1 VISGVPEVLEGPFQ
15 KALSIRAV
23 PFFLESRVK
32 PGNDIKGD
40 FLYTVSMTKNS
51 LVLYKN
57 QPAVIDSID
66 GEKYIIKYC
75 SQPATP
81 TGKKA
86 VYSEQ
91 KVREKDVILLSSG
104 PVSSIE
110 KVLAAAQDEGISQ
123 KYTASLLKTYELL
136 ISEPETATAPLSFT
150 EIIEYAASDL
160 APDSIWAFYKTVLDR
175 PEFCQDA
182 EALKNGNLTFTLRTA
197 DQIEEINRKKYEKEH
212 EAEIRQAFIER
223 LKKRR
228 LDLPADSKFMGEVE
242 AFALCQTD
250 KSKVLEQAGMSQN
263 IEKAHRLLIETGIW
277 SETKNPHPTRLGFSF
292 DSAREQ
298 LGAMPDEE
306 REEVPCTC
314 YAIDSPNA
322 ADPDDAIGY
331 DGEYY
336 WVCIADPASS
346 VAPDSSIDI
355 AARNRGT
362 TLYIPEGA
370 SRMLCE
376 ESLED
381 YALGLKNPSCA
392 LAFRLKLD
400 DNCQIE
406 ECVVKKVRANVQ
418 MISYGEVEQQKDS
431 NTFKPFYELA
441 RRNLARRNA
450 NGAVTIQMP
459 EVNIKV
465 DRETKIVSV
474 MPDEKYES
482 NDVVQ
487 EFMLLAGEGAARFAF
502 ANKIPFPYVSQEA
515 PNFPDKVPDGWAGQF
530 ARVKC
535 MRKRSVGITP
545 APHAGLGLS
554 FYSQVTSPLRRY
566 GDLIAHQQLRAFID
580 GRRLLDKD
588 EMLERVAAGDAAS
601 LAARKASRLSETH
614 WKLVYLMQ
622 NPEKTFKGYCID
634 KRGNETLFLIPELD
648 MQTTLKACGD
658 VQLNEE
664 AILKA
669 NRIDITT
676 QEVTFLKQ

>member
-1 VISGVPEVLEGPFQ
+1 M
-15 KALSIRAV
+15 
-23 PFFLESRVK
+23 
-32 PGNDIKGD
+32 N
-40 FLYTVSMTKNS
+40 KNS
-51 LVLYKN
+51 LVIYKT
-57 QPAVIDSID
+57 QPAVIKELD
-66 GEKYIIKYC
+66 GDKYIITYC

-91 KVREKDVILLSSG
+91 KVREKDVILLNEG
-104 PVSSIE
+104 PVPSIE
-110 KVLAAAQDEGISQ
+110 KVLLAALDDALIQ
-123 KYTASLLKTYELL
+123 KFTASLLETYELL
-136 ISEPETATAPLSFT
+136 ISEEETAAAPLSFN
-150 EIIEYAASDL
+150 ELVDYAASDL
-160 APDSIWAFYKTVLDR
+160 AAESTWAFYQTICSMAQ
-175 PEFCQDA
+175 FNQDA
-182 EALKNGNLTFTLRTA
+182 EALKNGTLTFTLRTQA
-197 DQIEEINRKKYEKEH
+197 QIEEINQKKYEKEH
-212 EAEIRQAFIER
+212 EAELRQAFIER
-223 LKKRR
+223 LKKRQ
-228 LDLPADSKFMGEVE
+228 LELPGDSKFMGEVE
-242 AFALCQTD
+242 AFALCQTE
-250 KSKVLEQAGMSQN
+250 KSKVLEMAGMSQN
-263 IEKAHRLLIETGIW
+263 IEKAHKLLLDTGIW
-277 SETKNPHPTRLGFSF
+277 PFTKNPHPTRLGFSF

-298 LGAMPDEE
+298 LGPMPEEE
-306 REEVPCTC
+306 REEVPCVC

-322 ADPDDAIGY
+322 ADPDDAIGF

-376 ESLED
+376 SSLED

-392 LAFRLKLD
+392 LAFRLKID

-406 ECVVKKVRANVQ
+406 ECVVKKVRVNVK
-418 MISYGEVEQQKDS
+418 MISYEEVEKQKDS
-431 NTFKPFYELA
+431 DTFKPFYELA
-441 RRNLARRNA
+441 RRNLARRTANNA
-450 NGAVTIQMP
+450 ITIQMP
-459 EVNIKV
+459 EVDIKV
-465 DRETKIVSV
+465 DRETKKVTV
-474 MPDEKYES
+474 APETKFES

-515 PNFPDKVPDGWAGQF
+515 PSFPEKLPDGWAGQF

-580 GRRLLDKD
+580 GRRILDKD

-622 NPEKTFKGYCID
+622 NPEQTYKGVCID
-634 KRGNETLFLIPELD
+634 KRGNDALFLIPELD
-648 MQTTLKACGD
+648 MQTTLKTCSD
-658 VQLNEE
+658 VQLNDE
-664 AILKA
+664 AVLKA
-669 NRIDITT
+669 DKIDITT
-676 QEVTFLKQ
+676 QDVIFLRL

>member
-1 VISGVPEVLEGPFQ
+1 M
-15 KALSIRAV
+15 
-23 PFFLESRVK
+23 
-32 PGNDIKGD
+32 N
-40 FLYTVSMTKNS
+40 KNS
-51 LVLYKN
+51 LVIYKN
-57 QPAVIDSID
+57 QPAVIKELD
-66 GEKYIIKYC
+66 GDKYIITYC

-86 VYSEQ
+86 VYGEQ
-91 KVREKDVILLSSG
+91 KVREKDIILLAQG
-104 PVSSIE
+104 PVTSID
-110 KVLAAAQDEGISQ
+110 KALACADDEALTQ
-123 KYTASLLKTYELL
+123 AHTACLEETYELL
-136 ISEPETATAPLSFT
+136 LSDEQTAASPLSFD
-150 EIIEYAASDL
+150 ELKEYAASDL
-160 APDSIWAFYKTVLDR
+160 SADQTWAFYKSLCSM
-175 PEFCQDA
+175 PQFCQDQ
-182 EALKNGNLTFTLRTA
+182 EEYKNLKLVFTLRNA
-197 DQIEEINRKKYEKEH
+197 QQIEEINRKKYEKEH
-212 EAEIRQAFIER
+212 EEEIRKAFIER
-223 LKKRR
+223 LKKRQ
-228 LDLPADSKFMGEVE
+228 LELPGDSKFMGEVE
-242 AFALCQTD
+242 AFALCQTE
-250 KSKVLEQAGMSQN
+250 KSKVLEMAGMSQN

-322 ADPDDAIGY
+322 ADPDDAIGF

-376 ESLED
+376 SSLED

-392 LAFRLKLD
+392 LAFRLKID

-406 ECVVKKVRANVQ
+406 ECVVKKVRVNVK

-431 NTFKPFYELA
+431 DTFKPFYELA
-441 RRNLARRNA
+441 RRNLERRTANNA
-450 NGAVTIQMP
+450 ITIQMP
-459 EVNIKV
+459 EVDIKV
-465 DRETKIVSV
+465 DRETKKVTV
-474 MPDEKYES
+474 APETKYES

-515 PNFPDKVPDGWAGQF
+515 PSFPEKLPDGWAGQF

-580 GRRLLDKD
+580 GRRVLDKD

-622 NPEKTFKGYCID
+622 NPEQTYKGVCID
-634 KRGNETLFLIPELD
+634 KRGNDALFLIPQLD
-648 MQTTLKACGD
+648 MQTTLKTCSD
-658 VQLNEE
+658 VQLNDEVV
-664 AILKA
+664 LKA
-669 NRIDITT
+669 DKIDITT
-676 QEVTFLKQ
+676 QDVIFLRL